1 MAIRVYKP
9 TSPGR
14 RNASVNLYTEV
25 TKDSPEK
32 SLLRPIKKTGGRN
45 HRGVIT
51 AQHRGGGHKRR
62 YRLIDFKRARLD
74 DPATVVGI
82 EYDPNRTSN
91 IALIQYADGTRSY
104 ILAPVGLTDGMTVVA
119 GSGQVEPSVGNSMKI
134 KDIPPG
140 LQLHNIELTPGRGGQ
155 MCRSAGSTARLMN
168 KEGKWATLTLP
179 SGEIRQVSLNCRAT
193 IGQVGNTDHQNVKL
207 GKAGRKRWLGIR
219 PTVRG
224 MAMNHHDHPLGGGE
238 GRSKGG
244 RSPASASNVPS
255 KGGVTRKRRK
265 PSNKRIIR
273 RRRSVRYGIR
283 KLKK

>member
-1 MAIRVYKP
+1 L
-9 TSPGR
+9 
-14 RNASVNLYTEV
+14 N
-25 TKDSPEK
+25 
-32 SLLRPIKKTGGRN
+32 
-45 HRGVIT
+45 
-51 AQHRGGGHKRR
+51 
-62 YRLIDFKRARLD
+62 
-74 DPATVVGI
+74 
-82 EYDPNRTSN
+82 
-91 IALIQYADGTRSY
+91 
-104 ILAPVGLTDGMTVVA
+104 
-119 GSGQVEPSVGNSMKI
+119 
-134 KDIPPG
+134 
-140 LQLHNIELTPGRGGQ
+140 LHNVELTPGRGGQ
-155 MCRSAGSTARLMN
+155 MCRSAGSSARLMN

-244 RSPASASNVPS
+244 RAPASASNVPS
-255 KGGVTRKRRK
+255 KGGITRKGRK

-283 KLKK
+283 KLSK